1 MPNKTRC
8 TWCLSY
14 GEFISYHD
22 EEWGVPVHDDR
33 HLFEMLILEGAQAG
47 LNWLTVLKKREG
59 YRAAFDNFDAT
70 KIVQYDE
77 QKIAELVQ
85 NPAIIRHKLK
95 INSVVKNAKGFLKI
109 QEEFG
114 SFDQF
119 IWQFVEGRQPIIN
132 NFSDRDSVPT
142 KTKESDAMSKALKKR
157 GFSFVGSTICYA
169 YMQGVGMVNDHTK
182 DCYRWKE
189 VQ

>member
-1 MPNKTRC
+1 MSIQKRC
-8 TWCLSY
+8 SWCLSY
-14 GEFISYHD
+14 GEFINYHD

-59 YRAAFDNFDAT
+59 YRAAFDNFEAA
-70 KIVQYDE
+70 KIVQYDD
-77 QKIAELVQ
+77 QKWADLVT

-95 INSVVKNAKGFLKI
+95 IQSVLKNARGFLKI

-119 IWQFVEGRQPIIN
+119 IWQFVDGQVIQN
-132 NFSDRDSVPT
+132 NFKSVKDVPT
-142 KTKESDAMSKALKKR
+142 STKESDAMSKALKKR
-157 GFSFVGSTICYA
+157 GFSFVGTTICYA
-169 YMQGVGMVNDHTK
+169 YMQGVGMVNDHTT
-182 DCYRWKE
+182 DCYRWE
-189 VQ
+189 ALS

>member
-1 MPNKTRC
+1 MPTKTRC
-8 TWCLSY
+8 TWCLTDELS
-14 GEFISYHD
+14 INYHD
-22 EEWGVPVHDDR
+22 EEWGVPVHDDH

-47 LNWLTVLKKREG
+47 LNWRTVLKKREG
-59 YRAAFDNFDAT
+59 YRAAFDNFDAK
-70 KIVQYDE
+70 KIVRYDE
-77 QKIAELVQ
+77 QKIAELIV

-119 IWQFVEGRQPIIN
+119 IWQFVEGQPIIN
-132 NFSDRDSVPT
+132 NFNGRDNVPAT
-142 KTKESDAMSKALKKR
+142 TKESDAMSKALKKR

-169 YMQGVGMVNDHTK
+169 YMQGIGMVNDHTV